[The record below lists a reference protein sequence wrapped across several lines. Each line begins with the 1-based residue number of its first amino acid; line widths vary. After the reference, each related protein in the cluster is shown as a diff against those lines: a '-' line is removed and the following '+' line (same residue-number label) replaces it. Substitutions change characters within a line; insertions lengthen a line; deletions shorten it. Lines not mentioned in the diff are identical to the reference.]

1 MKSALVIL
9 GLLPALAWGA
19 AAPKAPAKPVIP
31 GIDWNARTIK
41 ATGRGA
47 PSLKAPSVAA
57 ARIGAER
64 AAELDALRNILSTLE
79 GLRISSEKTVAD
91 AMNADDSLRARVQGA
106 VRGFKRVDTRYF
118 SDGGVEIDVEMSL
131 EGMLPELLGHSEETP
146 APTLPSKGERSI
158 TGLVIDASGLKP
170 APALAPR
177 ILDESGKEVYTAQVV
192 GQEALKSN
200 GIAGYLKSLEEAK
213 KSARVGE
220 KPLVIKAVKRAG
232 ASDLV
237 ISDADAKKLLD
248 PAGNATYLAEGRVI
262 IVAD

>member
-1 MKSALVIL
+1 MKRALVVL
-9 GLLPALAWGA
+9 TLLPALAWGA
-19 AAPKAPAKPVIP
+19 ETTKAPAKPNLP
-31 GIDWNARTIK
+31 GVDWNARTIR

-64 AAELDALRNILSTLE
+64 AAELDALRNILSTLK
-79 GLRISSEKTVAD
+79 GVRISSEKTVAD
-91 AMNADDSLRARVQGA
+91 AMGADETLRSKLEGEA
-106 VRGFKRVDTRYF
+106 RGFKRVDTRYF

-131 EGMLPELLGHSEETP
+131 EGMLPELLGSAAASEA
-146 APTLPSKGERSI
+146 APLPSKGEAKAS
-158 TGLVIDASGLKP
+158 GLVIDARGLKA

-177 ILDESGKEVYTAQVV
+177 ILDESGKEIYAAGVV
-192 GQEALKSN
+192 SQEALKAN

-213 KSARVGE
+213 KNARVGE
-220 KPLVIKAVKRAG
+220 EPLVVKAVKLAG

-237 ISDADAKKLLD
+237 ISNADAKKLLD